1 MYFYYISGQWIINPE
16 FRLGRFITLSDDYFT
31 YDKCIFITLV
41 ASELLILSLD
51 LVKNRVGV
59 MSLEMRKSFIG
70 QILVGLIEKTT
81 DSKVMKAITKMVE
94 DWVKTK
100 VCIVTESQY

>member
-1 MYFYYISGQWIINPE
+1 MFLYFHVLTVSA
-16 FRLGRFITLSDDYFT
+16 
-31 YDKCIFITLV
+31 V

-59 MSLEMRKSFIG
+59 LSPDMRKGFIG
-70 QILVGLIEKTT
+70 AILVGLIEKTT
-81 DSKVMKAITKMVE
+81 DPKVMKAITKMVE

-100 VCIVTESQY
+100 VSEPFDYFNLSLVALLPDYCHGQQMFWIALGAQF

>member
-1 MYFYYISGQWIINPE
+1 M
-16 FRLGRFITLSDDYFT
+16 
-31 YDKCIFITLV
+31 

-81 DSKVMKAITKMVE
+81 DAKVMKAITKMVE

-100 VCIVTESQY
+100 VVYYFLC